1 MHDSNDCSLYQNL
14 QEKVRN
20 RGSVPL
26 FCKRK
31 KKMKYSGKALKLF
44 FIMVICLSA
53 IAEGVIIA
61 GGMEIFYLI
70 LMWIPAISAIVAG
83 NIILKEKSDE
93 EHKEKLHTLLGIKK
107 SRLKYILAG
116 ILIPF
121 VYLLIPYI
129 IYWNMHPENFGYT
142 GVAFG
147 VVLKDLLPVTVIGI
161 FAGIPSAIGEE
172 IGWRGFM
179 LPALRERFGDVKT
192 LFVTGLIWAAWHLP
206 LLAFG
211 DYMEGAPAWFKLPA
225 FVLCIVPVG
234 IITGYLTYKSGSI
247 WPAAF
252 LHGAHNNF
260 DQMVFD
266 VITIG
271 DDKKYFVS
279 ETGIFTI
286 ICAWVIAIVSMI
298 FMMRGKL
305 SADLQAT

>member
-1 MHDSNDCSLYQNL
+1 MFHQR
-14 QEKVRN
+14 Q
-20 RGSVPL
+20 
-26 FCKRK
+26 
-31 KKMKYSGKALKLF
+31 KKMHYSSKALKTF
-44 FIMVICLSA
+44 FIMVVCMSA
-53 IAEGVIIA
+53 VAEGVIIA
-61 GGMEIFYLI
+61 GGVEIFYLI
-70 LMWIPAISAIVAG
+70 LMWIPAISAMVAG
-83 NIILKEKSDE
+83 NIILKEKADE
-93 EHKEKLHTLLGIKK
+93 ENKEKLHTLLGIKK
-107 SRLKYILAG
+107 SKLKYILAG
-116 ILIPF
+116 VLIPF

-129 IYWNMHPENFGYT
+129 IYWLMHPENFGYT

-161 FAGIPSAIGEE
+161 FVGIPSAIGEE

-179 LPALRERFGDVKT
+179 LPALCERLGEVKT

-211 DYMEGAPAWFKLPA
+211 DYMEGAPVWFKLPA

-234 IITGYLTYKSGSI
+234 IIAGYLTYKSI
-247 WPAAF
+247 WPATF

-286 ICAWVIAIVSMI
+286 ICAWIIATAILFI
-298 FMMRGKL
+298 MRREKL

>member
-1 MHDSNDCSLYQNL
+1 M
-14 QEKVRN
+14 
-20 RGSVPL
+20 
-26 FCKRK
+26 
-31 KKMKYSGKALKLF
+31 
-44 FIMVICLSA
+44 SA
-53 IAEGVIIA
+53 VAEGVIIA
-61 GGMEIFYLI
+61 GGVEIFYLI

-83 NIILKEKSDE
+83 NIILKEKADE
-93 EHKEKLHTLLGIKK
+93 ENKEKLHTLLGIKK
-107 SRLKYILAG
+107 SKLKYILAG
-116 ILIPF
+116 VFIPF

-129 IYWNMHPENFGYT
+129 IYWLMHPENFGYT

-161 FAGIPSAIGEE
+161 FVGIPSAIGEE

-179 LPALRERFGDVKT
+179 LPALCERLGEVKT

-211 DYMEGAPAWFKLPA
+211 DYMEGAPVWFKLPA

-234 IITGYLTYKSGSI
+234 IIAGYLTYKSKSI
-247 WPAAF
+247 WPATF

-286 ICAWVIAIVSMI
+286 ICAWIIATAILFI
-298 FMMRGKL
+298 MRREKL
-305 SADLQAT
+305 NADSQKA

>member
-1 MHDSNDCSLYQNL
+1 MFHQ
-14 QEKVRN
+14 RH
-20 RGSVPL
+20 
-26 FCKRK
+26 
-31 KKMKYSGKALKLF
+31 KKMHYSSKALKTF
-44 FIMVICLSA
+44 FIMVVCMSA
-53 IAEGVIIA
+53 VAEGVIIA
-61 GGMEIFYLI
+61 GGVEIFYLI

-83 NIILKEKSDE
+83 NIILKEKADE
-93 EHKEKLHTLLGIKK
+93 GNKEKLHTLLGIKK
-107 SRLKYILAG
+107 SKLKYILAG
-116 ILIPF
+116 VLIPF

-129 IYWNMHPENFGYT
+129 IYWLMHPENFGYT

-161 FAGIPSAIGEE
+161 FVGIPSAIGEE

-179 LPALRERFGDVKT
+179 LPALCVRLGEVKT

-211 DYMEGAPAWFKLPA
+211 DYMEGAPVWFKLPA

-234 IITGYLTYKSGSI
+234 IIAGYMTYKSKSI
-247 WPAAF
+247 WPATF

-286 ICAWVIAIVSMI
+286 ICAWIIATAILFI
-298 FMMRGKL
+298 MRREKL